1 VDKPRTCT
9 TKHRPR
15 LVLPT
20 TAPVPMSEASLR
32 YQDLLAPYD
41 EAMDL
46 MAEFELIEHSNAT
59 VDMDAIKRLY
69 DRLQLAVQKMIVAL
83 GDLGDHRCDDLL
95 KIHQHFDR
103 HTTPLFD
110 PALSL
115 PSHPILVSLEDIRA
129 DMAPLVGHKAAHL
142 AVIGNEIEL
151 PVPQGFVLTAKA
163 FDRFMEA
170 NELPGLIDAYLRD
183 LAPEHAGLIDERCEA
198 IRRLILQAPVPR
210 DIEDATRDK
219 LNQWCEA
226 RGESPFAAV
235 RSTAIGEDSEVSFA
249 GQFATLLNVPAA
261 SVLEA
266 YKEVL
271 ASKYNPGAIL
281 YRMRCGL
288 DDRTTPMA
296 VIVMAMISSRASGV
310 VYTRN
315 PSRPE
320 QTDLQISAI
329 RGLGEYLMSGDTASH
344 VFGVCRRTGR
354 ITTRHAAQ
362 QSHWVTT
369 LPEGGT
375 RLERM
380 PQEDQAHPPI
390 DDATARCLA
399 DWGERLEKHFGSP
412 QDVEWAIDAA
422 QHLYLLQSRS
432 LGLDAPPPS
441 EPIDV
446 LPLERL
452 PVIHSGGRTACSG
465 IVAGR
470 IYHAG
475 QAHSEAIPADS
486 ILVIPKAAPG
496 YAPTVA
502 RVRGVIAAKGSAA
515 SHLASVAREFG
526 VPMIVDTGPNDDR
539 WIQGQWVTLYADKVT
554 VYAGRIPTIE
564 GQPSPRPS
572 DPFES
577 PVRRRLRALSN
588 RITHGSRPSAREAT
602 PMPENVHTIQDLL
615 RQAHRFAM
623 ETLHT
628 RPPEIG
634 NPVQIIHWTEDNVAT
649 DFNRQNASGNHVP
662 STVDQTTTTHQA
674 GQQFL
679 QALWSGL
686 SWSPH
691 KTTAGRRLG
700 VDGYALMAATSLHV
714 AMPLESQ
721 QALIDVCR
729 PPKHKTDHIRLRVVG
744 GAGPYY
750 RRCLRTRFLA
760 EILGALGFAL
770 RIKGALLDA
779 SVMSGGMGNSRD
791 LLHQIGRL
799 LAFSR
804 GMDRALVGP
813 WALKDL
819 RNTFTASGVLRP
831 SALADLPSSF
841 IALAGNWRQAI
852 LNRRS
857 VVVQDGAA
865 VGDTP
870 MPPLQQLAGNKA
882 AAYQA
887 FLKQLYRDH
896 FFPLALAKESHINDG
911 QIDLAINLL
920 TGKQACAGGLVF
932 GYRDAGH
939 YFMTGLDAHHKRIV
953 LYEFIHGRRFKRLR
967 KRYPVDTDR
976 WYDINLRISGLSMHI
991 QLNDIPVMAYTAD
1004 RPVGGQVG
1012 MWAWADTV
1020 IVFDRL
1026 ALMSGTRQ
1034 EIAF

>member
-1 VDKPRTCT
+1 MNKPKSRPA
-9 TKHRPR
+9 KHHPR
-15 LVLPT
+15 LVPPA
-20 TAPVPMSEASLR
+20 TAPRPMSEASIR
-32 YQDLLAPYD
+32 YQDLLSPYD

-46 MAEFELIEHSNAT
+46 MAAFELIEYTNDA

-83 GDLGDHRCDDLL
+83 GDLGDQRCGDLL
-95 KIHQHFDR
+95 KIHQQFDR

-115 PSHPILVSLEDIRA
+115 PSHPIMVSLKDIRA
-129 DMAPLVGHKAAHL
+129 DMAPFVGHKAAHL

-170 NELPGLIDAYLRD
+170 NELPGVIDAYLRD
-183 LAPEHAGLIDERCEA
+183 LTVDHGERIDERCET

-210 DIEDATRDK
+210 DIEDAIREK
-219 LNQWCEA
+219 LDQWCEHQ
-226 RGESPFAAV
+226 GGSIFTAV

-249 GQFATLLNVPAA
+249 GQFATLLNVPAN

-266 YKEVL
+266 YKEIL
-271 ASKYNPGAIL
+271 ASKYNPAAIL
-281 YRMRCGL
+281 YRLRYGL
-288 DDRTTPMA
+288 EDRTTPMA
-296 VIVMAMISSRASGV
+296 VIVMAMIASRASGV

-320 QTDLQISAI
+320 QNDLQISAI
-329 RGLGEYLMSGDTASH
+329 RGLGEYLMSGDTAPH
-344 VFGVCRRTGR
+344 VLSVCRRTGR

-362 QSHWVTT
+362 QSHWITT

-375 RLERM
+375 HLELM
-380 PQEDQAHPPI
+380 PPEDQAHPPI
-390 DDATARCLA
+390 DDTEARCLS

-412 QDVEWAIDAA
+412 QDVEWAIDTS

-432 LGLDAPPPS
+432 LGLDGPPPS

-452 PVIHSGGRTACSG
+452 PVLHCGGRKACSG

-470 IYHAG
+470 IYHVG
-475 QAHSEAIPADS
+475 QAHSETIPADS
-486 ILVIPKAAPG
+486 ILVIPKAAPE

-526 VPMIVDTGPNDDR
+526 VPMIVDTGPDNGR

-554 VYAGRIPTIE
+554 VYAGRIPTID
-564 GQPSPRPS
+564 GRPSRRPS

-588 RITHGSRPSAREAT
+588 RITHCHRPPPDETT
-602 PMPENVHTIQDLL
+602 PMPPNAHTVHDLL
-615 RQAHRFAM
+615 RKTHRFAM

-628 RPPEIG
+628 CRPETGSPIQ
-634 NPVQIIHWTEDNVAT
+634 VIHWAEDNVAT
-649 DFNRQNASGNHVP
+649 DFNCEPPSGTPAPHAIDHATP
-662 STVDQTTTTHQA
+662 SLPV

-679 QALWSGL
+679 QALWNGL
-686 SWSPH
+686 SWSYQ
-691 KTTAGRRLG
+691 KTATVRRLG
-700 VDGYALMAATSLHV
+700 IDGYALMADTSLHV
-714 AMPLESQ
+714 AMPFASQ
-721 QALIDVCR
+721 QAMIDVGRR
-729 PPKHKTDHIRLRVVG
+729 PTHKAYRIRLRVVG
-744 GAGPYY
+744 GTDPYY
-750 RRCLRTRFLA
+750 KRCMRTRFMA
-760 EILGALGFAL
+760 EILEELGFAL
-770 RIKGALLDA
+770 RINGALLDA
-779 SVMSGGMGNSRD
+779 SVTSGGVANSRD

-804 GMDRALVGP
+804 GMDGMLIGP
-813 WALKDL
+813 WALKNL
-819 RNTFTASGVLRP
+819 RNTFMAAEVLSP
-831 SALADLPSSF
+831 SLNADLPSSF
-841 IALAGNWRQAI
+841 ITIAGNWRQAI
-852 LNRRS
+852 LNRRP

-870 MPPLQQLAGNKA
+870 MPPLQQLVGNKPG
-882 AAYQA
+882 AYQA
-887 FLKQLYRDH
+887 FLKRLYQDH
-896 FFPLALAKESHINDG
+896 FFPLAIAKESHISDG

-920 TGKQACAGGLVF
+920 TGKHACAGGLVF
-932 GYRDAGH
+932 GYRDDGH
-939 YFMTGLDAHHKRIV
+939 YFMLGLDAHHQRLV
-953 LYEFIHGRRFKRLR
+953 LYEFIHGRRYKRLR

-976 WYDINLRISGLSMHI
+976 WFDITLRISGLSMHI